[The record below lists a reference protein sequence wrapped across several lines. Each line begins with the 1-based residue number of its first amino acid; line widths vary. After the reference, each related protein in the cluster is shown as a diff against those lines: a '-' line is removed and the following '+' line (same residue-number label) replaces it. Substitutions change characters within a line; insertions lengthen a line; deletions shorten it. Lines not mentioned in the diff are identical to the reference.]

1 MKSGSQQGNKKASPL
16 TESLAACRTM
26 FKYALLFGCIVN
38 LLMLATPIY
47 SMQVLD
53 RVISS
58 QNTDTLLLLTLVIVG
73 ALVLLSLIQ
82 LARSFAMN
90 QMGGWFEQ
98 TLSSKLFANSV
109 KLSVVSK
116 SGGSQQLRDLQ
127 KVKTFLTSPSLVS
140 ILDIPWALIFVIVM
154 FMIHPWMGTMTVVG
168 GVILVALAVITDK
181 VTKPLHEASNEQFIV
196 SMRQVDQAARNA
208 EVVHVMGMTSTIN
221 ENWQEYNNRLQNSQA
236 LVSNRQTTF
245 MEITKFLRMVL
256 QILVT
261 GVGAYLV
268 LKNEM
273 STGAIIACSSLS
285 GRALAPFESAVNSLK
300 QMVDAR
306 KSFQRIEESL
316 DKYSEESEK
325 MSLPTPEG
333 RVAVENVYFAPVNSN
348 KHILKAIN
356 FNLEAGDSLA
366 IIGPSASGKTTLA
379 KVVVGIYAPQIGT
392 IRIDNASM
400 QDWKREELGQHVG
413 YLPQEVELFSGTI
426 KENIARMRKD
436 AKDEDILMAAKLAGV
451 HDLVL
456 QMPKGYETEIGPD
469 GAMLSGGQRQRI
481 GLARAFFG
489 EPKLIVLDEPNAN
502 LDSFGELALS
512 QALARAKERKITTII
527 ISHRTS
533 ILSVADKILAIKDGT
548 IALFGDRDEVLE
560 KMNQASRAAASG
572 PVAVD
577 LAKRKEAM
585 N

>member
-1 MKSGSQQGNKKASPL
+1 MKSGNQQGSNKASPL

-26 FKYALLFGCIVN
+26 FKFALLFGCVVN
-38 LLMLATPIY
+38 VLMLATPLY

-58 QNTDTLLLLTLVIVG
+58 QNTDTLLLLTLVIIG
-73 ALVLLSLIQ
+73 ALLLLSMIQ

-109 KLSVVSK
+109 KISVVSK
-116 SGGSQQLRDLQ
+116 AGGSQQLRDLQ
-127 KVKTFLTSPSLVS
+127 KVKTFLTSPALIS

-154 FMIHPWMGTMTVVG
+154 FMIHTVMGIMTVVG
-168 GVILVALAVITDK
+168 GIVLVSLAVLTDK
-181 VTKPLHEASNEQFIV
+181 LTKPLHEASNEQFIA
-196 SMRQVDQAARNA
+196 SMRQVDQAAQNA

-221 ENWQEYNNRLQNSQA
+221 NNWQELNKKLQNSQA
-236 LVSNRQTTF
+236 LVSSRQATF

-285 GRALAPFESAVNSLK
+285 GRALAPFESALNSLK

-316 DKYSEESEK
+316 EKYTEESDK
-325 MSLPTPEG
+325 MSLPAPEG
-333 RVAVENVYFAPVNSN
+333 KIAVENVYFAPMNSN
-348 KHILKAIN
+348 KHVLKAIN
-356 FNLEAGDSLA
+356 FNLEVGDSLA

-379 KVVVGIYAPQIGT
+379 KVIVGVYAPQIGSV
-392 IRIDNASM
+392 RIDNASL
-400 QDWKREELGQHVG
+400 QDWKREELGQYVG
-413 YLPQEVELFSGTI
+413 YLPQEVELFSGTVR
-426 KENIARMRKD
+426 ENIARMKKD
-436 AKDEDILMAAKLAGV
+436 AKDDDVLIAAKLAGV
-451 HDLVL
+451 HDLIL
-456 QMPKGYETEIGPD
+456 QLPKGYETEIGLG

-481 GLARAFFG
+481 GLARAFYG
-489 EPKLIVLDEPNAN
+489 EPKIIVLDEPNAN

-512 QALARAKERKITTII
+512 QALARAKEKNITTVI

-533 ILSVADKILAIKDGT
+533 ILSIADKILAIKDGT
-548 IALFGDRDEVLE
+548 VALFGDRNEVLE
-560 KMNQASRAAASG
+560 KMNQASRAAATG

-577 LAKRKEAM
+577 FTKRKEA